1 MRDWLKCR
9 TLQAKR
15 LREFFESEVALSLNQ
30 STPLVPH
37 QQTVKMRCRAF
48 TAMQQS
54 FHSLTTDDA
63 VVTDFLNKRKAK
75 CDQLR
80 TLLIE
85 NGFKKAAEN
94 GFKKAAENGFKK
106 VAENGFK
113 KAAENGFKKVAEN
126 GFKKVAENG
135 FKKAAENGFKKA
147 AENGFKKAAENGFKK
162 AAENGFK
169 KAAEDV
175 KPAMLSCSEMRVLKS
190 QLTKLHGDRLYRIL
204 QPVLPALQ
212 QNAKQPV
219 VLKLSALPATT
230 LRSFQFEIQRLMEE
244 DYLQS
249 TTCLLW

>member
-15 LREFFESEVALSLNQ
+15 LREFFESEVTLSLNQ
-30 STPLVPH
+30 SMPLVPH

-80 TLLIE
+80 TLLI
-85 NGFKKAAEN
+85 
-94 GFKKAAENGFKK
+94 
-106 VAENGFK
+106 
-113 KAAENGFKKVAEN
+113 
-126 GFKKVAENG
+126 
-135 FKKAAENGFKKA
+135 
-147 AENGFKKAAENGFKK
+147 ENGFKKAAENGFKK

>member
-1 MRDWLKCR
+1 M
-9 TLQAKR
+9 
-15 LREFFESEVALSLNQ
+15 REFFESEVTLSLNQ

-80 TLLIE
+80 TLLI
-85 NGFKKAAEN
+85 
-94 GFKKAAENGFKK
+94 
-106 VAENGFK
+106 
-113 KAAENGFKKVAEN
+113 
-126 GFKKVAENG
+126 
-135 FKKAAENGFKKA
+135 
-147 AENGFKKAAENGFKK
+147 ENGFKK

>member
-94 GFKKAAENGFKK
+94 GFKE
-106 VAENGFK
+106 V
-113 KAAENGFKKVAEN
+113 
-126 GFKKVAENG
+126 
-135 FKKAAENGFKKA
+135 

>member
-1 MRDWLKCR
+1 M
-9 TLQAKR
+9 
-15 LREFFESEVALSLNQ
+15 REFFESEVALSLNQ

-94 GFKKAAENGFKK
+94 GFKK
-106 VAENGFK
+106 
-113 KAAENGFKKVAEN
+113 VAEN
-126 GFKKVAENG
+126 GFKKV
-135 FKKAAENGFKKA
+135 
-147 AENGFKKAAENGFKK
+147 
-162 AAENGFK
+162 AENGFK

>member
-15 LREFFESEVALSLNQ
+15 LREFFESEVTLSLNQ

-80 TLLIE
+80 TLLI
-85 NGFKKAAEN
+85 
-94 GFKKAAENGFKK
+94 
-106 VAENGFK
+106 
-113 KAAENGFKKVAEN
+113 
-126 GFKKVAENG
+126 
-135 FKKAAENGFKKA
+135 
-147 AENGFKKAAENGFKK
+147 ENGFKK

>member
-37 QQTVKMRCRAF
+37 QQTVKIRCRAF

-80 TLLIE
+80 TLLI
-85 NGFKKAAEN
+85 
-94 GFKKAAENGFKK
+94 
-106 VAENGFK
+106 
-113 KAAENGFKKVAEN
+113 
-126 GFKKVAENG
+126 
-135 FKKAAENGFKKA
+135 
-147 AENGFKKAAENGFKK
+147 ENGFKK

>member
-1 MRDWLKCR
+1 MIRDWLKCR

-106 VAENGFK
+106 ATENGFK
-113 KAAENGFKKVAEN
+113 KATENR
-126 GFKKVAENG
+126 

-147 AENGFKKAAENGFKK
+147 AENGFKKAT
-162 AAENGFK
+162 ENGFK

>member
-85 NGFKKAAEN
+85 NGFKK
-94 GFKKAAENGFKK
+94 
-106 VAENGFK
+106 
-113 KAAENGFKKVAEN
+113 VAEN
-126 GFKKVAENG
+126 GFKKV
-135 FKKAAENGFKKA
+135 
-147 AENGFKKAAENGFKK
+147 AENGFKK

>member
-1 MRDWLKCR
+1 M
-9 TLQAKR
+9 
-15 LREFFESEVALSLNQ
+15 REFFESEVALSLNQ

-94 GFKKAAENGFKK
+94 GFKK
-106 VAENGFK
+106 V
-113 KAAENGFKKVAEN
+113 
-126 GFKKVAENG
+126 
-135 FKKAAENGFKKA
+135 
-147 AENGFKKAAENGFKK
+147 
-162 AAENGFK
+162 
-169 KAAEDV
+169 AEDV

-249 TTCLLW
+249 TTYLLW

>member
-80 TLLIE
+80 TLLI
-85 NGFKKAAEN
+85 
-94 GFKKAAENGFKK
+94 
-106 VAENGFK
+106 
-113 KAAENGFKKVAEN
+113 
-126 GFKKVAENG
+126 ENG

-249 TTCLLW
+249 TTYLLW

>member
-94 GFKKAAENGFKK
+94 GFKKAAE
-106 VAENGFK
+106 
-113 KAAENGFKKVAEN
+113 
-126 GFKKVAENG
+126 
-135 FKKAAENGFKKA
+135 
-147 AENGFKKAAENGFKK
+147 
-162 AAENGFK
+162 
-169 KAAEDV
+169 DV

>member
-1 MRDWLKCR
+1 MRD
-9 TLQAKR
+9 
-15 LREFFESEVALSLNQ
+15 FFESEVALSLNQ

-106 VAENGFK
+106 
-113 KAAENGFKKVAEN
+113 AAENGL
-126 GFKKVAENG
+126 
-135 FKKAAENGFKKA
+135 
-147 AENGFKKAAENGFKK
+147 
-162 AAENGFK
+162 K

-175 KPAMLSCSEMRVLKS
+175 KPAMLSSSEMRVLKS

>member
-1 MRDWLKCR
+1 M
-9 TLQAKR
+9 
-15 LREFFESEVALSLNQ
+15 REFFESEVALSLNQ

-80 TLLIE
+80 TLLI
-85 NGFKKAAEN
+85 
-94 GFKKAAENGFKK
+94 
-106 VAENGFK
+106 
-113 KAAENGFKKVAEN
+113 
-126 GFKKVAENG
+126 
-135 FKKAAENGFKKA
+135 
-147 AENGFKKAAENGFKK
+147 ENGFKK

>member
-1 MRDWLKCR
+1 
-9 TLQAKR
+9 
-15 LREFFESEVALSLNQ
+15 
-30 STPLVPH
+30 
-37 QQTVKMRCRAF
+37 MRCRAF

-80 TLLIE
+80 TLLI
-85 NGFKKAAEN
+85 
-94 GFKKAAENGFKK
+94 
-106 VAENGFK
+106 
-113 KAAENGFKKVAEN
+113 
-126 GFKKVAENG
+126 
-135 FKKAAENGFKKA
+135 
-147 AENGFKKAAENGFKK
+147 ENGFKK

>member
-1 MRDWLKCR
+1 MIRDWLKCR

-106 VAENGFK
+106 
-113 KAAENGFKKVAEN
+113 
-126 GFKKVAENG
+126 
-135 FKKAAENGFKKA
+135 AAENGFKKA
-147 AENGFKKAAENGFKK
+147 AENGFKKAT
-162 AAENGFK
+162 ENGFK

>member
-37 QQTVKMRCRAF
+37 QQTVKIRCRGF
-48 TAMQQS
+48 TALQQS

-80 TLLIE
+80 TLLI
-85 NGFKKAAEN
+85 
-94 GFKKAAENGFKK
+94 
-106 VAENGFK
+106 
-113 KAAENGFKKVAEN
+113 
-126 GFKKVAENG
+126 
-135 FKKAAENGFKKA
+135 
-147 AENGFKKAAENGFKK
+147 ENGFKK